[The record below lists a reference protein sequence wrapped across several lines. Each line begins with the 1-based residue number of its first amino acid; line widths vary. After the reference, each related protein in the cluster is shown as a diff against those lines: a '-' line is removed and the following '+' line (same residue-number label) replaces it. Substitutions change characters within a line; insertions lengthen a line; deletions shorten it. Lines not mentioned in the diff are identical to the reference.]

1 MTASLSPAEVSVYR
15 RDGFLFPVRV
25 MSELEAS
32 RARDRLEGVEK
43 EFGPQ
48 HYRGKVHLVLPFV
61 RALVGKPE
69 VLDAVESLI
78 GPDILLWDCTFI
90 VKEPSAAARVSWHQD
105 LTYWALEPART
116 VVSIWIAFS
125 ASTPECGC
133 VKMIPGTH
141 HRGQLAHAERFSDG
155 NILSRGQ
162 EIGEGIDPS
171 AAIDVVLQPGE
182 MSLHH
187 GYVVH
192 GSQPNLSAD
201 RRIGL
206 NAQYISAETHP
217 LSEVRSSALRLRGER
232 RNRFF
237 DDEFDPSGVY
247 APVDCKR
254 RDEVLTARDEIIY
267 S

>member
-1 MTASLSPAEVSVYR
+1 MTASLSPNEITAYR

-25 MSELEAS
+25 MDASEARE
-32 RARDRLEGVEK
+32 ARDRLEDVEK
-43 EFGPQ
+43 RFGPQ
-48 HYRGKVHLVLPFV
+48 HYQGKVHLVLPFV

-90 VKEPSAAARVSWHQD
+90 VKEPGAATRVAWHQD
-105 LTYWALEPART
+105 LTYWALEPPPT

-125 ASTPECGC
+125 ASTVESGC
-133 VKMIPGTH
+133 VKMLPCTH
-141 HRGQLAHAERFSDG
+141 RHGQLAHAERFSDG

-171 AAIDVVLQPGE
+171 AAVDVVLQPGE

-187 GYVVH
+187 GHVAH
-192 GSQPNLSAD
+192 ASQPNRSKD

-206 NAQYISAETHP
+206 NAQYISSDTRPTSDVSGYA
-217 LSEVRSSALRLRGER
+217 LSLRGKK
-232 RNRFF
+232 RNLFF
-237 DDEFDPSGVY
+237 DEEFDPSGVY
-247 APVDCKR
+247 ATADCKR
-254 RDEVLTARDEIIY
+254 RDEILAARDEIIY
-267 S
+267 A

>member
-1 MTASLSPAEVSVYR
+1 MDESEAALSR
-15 RDGFLFPVRV
+15 G
-25 MSELEAS
+25 
-32 RARDRLEGVEK
+32 RLEDVEE

-61 RALVGKPE
+61 RALVGRPD

-90 VKEPSAAARVSWHQD
+90 VKEPKAAARVAWHQD

-125 ASTPECGC
+125 ASTREGGC
-133 VKMIPGTH
+133 VRMIPGTH
-141 HRGQLAHAERFSDG
+141 RQGALAHAERFSDG

-171 AAIDVVLQPGE
+171 AAVDVVLRPGE

-187 GYVVH
+187 GYLVH
-192 GSQPNLSAD
+192 GSQPNRSAD

-206 NAQYISAETHP
+206 NAQYISATTRP
-217 LSEVRSSALRLRGER
+217 LSDVRNSALHLRGER
-232 RNRFF
+232 RNRYF
-237 DDEFDPSGVY
+237 DEEFDPSGIY
-247 APVDCKR
+247 DPADCKR
-254 RDEVLTARDEIIY
+254 RDEILSARDEIIFG
-267 S
+267 

>member
-1 MTASLSPAEVSVYR
+1 MTASLSPDEISAYR

-25 MSELEAS
+25 MDASEARE
-32 RARDRLEGVEK
+32 ARDRLEDVEK
-43 EFGPQ
+43 RFGPQ

-69 VLDAVESLI
+69 VLGAVESLI

-90 VKEPSAAARVSWHQD
+90 VKEPGAATRVAWHQD
-105 LTYWALEPART
+105 LTYWALEPAPT

-125 ASTPECGC
+125 ASTVESGC
-133 VKMIPGTH
+133 VKMLPGTH
-141 HRGQLAHAERFSDG
+141 RHGQLAHAERFSDG

-171 AAIDVVLQPGE
+171 AAVDVVLQPGE

-187 GYVVH
+187 GHVAH
-192 GSQPNLSAD
+192 ASQPNRSKD

-206 NAQYISAETHP
+206 NAQYISANTRP
-217 LSEVRSSALRLRGER
+217 TSDVSGYALSLRGKK
-232 RNRFF
+232 RNLFF
-237 DDEFDPSGVY
+237 DEEFDPSGVY
-247 APVDCKR
+247 ATADCKR
-254 RDEVLTARDEIIY
+254 RDEILAARNEIIY
-267 S
+267 A